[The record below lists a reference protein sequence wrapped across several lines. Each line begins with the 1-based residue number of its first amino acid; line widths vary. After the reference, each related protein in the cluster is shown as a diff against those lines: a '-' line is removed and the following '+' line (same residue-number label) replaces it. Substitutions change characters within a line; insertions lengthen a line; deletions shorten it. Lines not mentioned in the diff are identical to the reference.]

1 MTWSIVAHD
10 PATDAFAVA
19 VAAIILCLI
28 LLPQRPGRHPEALE
42 QA

>member
-1 MTWSIVAHD
+1 MNQGGLALSRPLAS
-10 PATDAFAVA
+10 AVIA
-19 VAAIILCLI
+19 AAIILCLI